1 VQYCELSFDS
11 DACVDV
17 GGDAGEYES
26 SVSVTDTRA
35 ILDRY
40 AAQARKYPLLT
51 HAALVEFSRAVY
63 VEHHRRLCCITQ
75 LPATI
80 ETLVALNTR
89 RRRRE
94 LRWTSF
100 VCAVGDQSPDAKD
113 RVLERIRSTTGAVP
127 PNGYP
132 DHTVSREDHDV
143 VQCLDD
149 LELLHD
155 AFMQLAPE
163 QRVLGAGDAH
173 ETLAR
178 HARRIELRWDT
189 FEQLVQRFVEITDAF
204 RHAKRALVSA
214 AADLPADAPAV
225 DSMLE
230 AFLVAHD
237 DPAARLRS
245 VLGSQCDEHEIAV
258 RIARPLAELRNL
270 ELRHSR
276 ACEVVL
282 ELRRHFD
289 AAEGALR
296 LAVNQI
302 VLRNL
307 LLVIKE
313 VGKTDATGE
322 DLLDAIQE
330 GNDGLAVAAERFK
343 YYAGTRFST
352 YAAFWIQQRLRRFRI
367 TMRNLYAIPIGVVHD
382 CIEVSRVRARLT
394 KVNGGRAPT
403 VHQIAEAM
411 QVPMRKVMEAE
422 AAYVPHDS
430 DAALEYLPGD
440 EPDHEDVVA
449 QQQLQELVREA
460 LSTLPG
466 RQAEIARL
474 RFGIGQERAYTL
486 VEVAEMCALSP
497 ERVRFFEKDAVQ
509 RLLQGRFGPELRLFL
524 S

>member
-11 DACVDV
+11 EGFADV
-17 GGDAGEYES
+17 GGDAAECEPS
-26 SVSVTDTRA
+26 APVTDTRA

-51 HAALVEFSRAVY
+51 HAALVEYSRAVY
-63 VEHHRRLCCITQ
+63 AEHHRRLCCITQ

-80 ETLVALNTR
+80 ETLVSLNAR

-113 RVLERIRSTTGAVP
+113 RVLERIRAATGVVP

-132 DHTVSREDHDV
+132 DHTVSREDQDV

-149 LELLHD
+149 LELLYD
-155 AFMQLAPE
+155 AFTQLSPE
-163 QRVLGAGDAH
+163 QRVYCTGDAH
-173 ETLAR
+173 ESLAH

-189 FEQLVQRFVEITDAF
+189 FEQLVQQFVEITDAF
-204 RHAKRALVSA
+204 RHAKRALLAA
-214 AADLPADAPAV
+214 AADLPVDAPAV
-225 DSMLE
+225 EALLE
-230 AFLVAHD
+230 SFLVAHGD
-237 DPAARLRS
+237 QAARLRS
-245 VLGSQCDEHEIAV
+245 VLGGQCEEAEIAC
-258 RIARPLAELRNL
+258 RISRPLGELRKL

-276 ACEVVL
+276 ACEIVL

-289 AAEGALR
+289 AAQTALR

-307 LLVIKE
+307 LLVVKE
-313 VGKTDATGE
+313 VGKTDVSGE

-382 CIEVSRVRARLT
+382 CIEISRVRARLT
-394 KVNGGRAPT
+394 KANGGRAPT

-411 QVPMRKVMEAE
+411 RVPMRKVMEAE

-430 DAALEYLPGD
+430 DAALEFLPGD
-440 EPDHEDVVA
+440 DPGHEDVVA
-449 QQQLQELVREA
+449 QLQLQDLVREA
-460 LSTLPG
+460 LGTLPL

-486 VEVAEMCALSP
+486 VEVAEMCSLSP